1 MPDHGHIPGE
11 LGAASAAKKEAAGQ
25 ANKPPDAKQAAREAA
40 EKARYSQ
47 LQSAMRF
54 PLKLPVALKSDEG
67 ERRAETQNISA
78 NGVLFQMDAAMPVGS
93 IVEFTIAVPADV
105 MGSTKDVQVDCRG
118 RVVRCEYEG
127 NRRGVAVVI
136 DEYHLERR

>member
-1 MPDHGHIPGE
+1 MPDHGRTPGE
-11 LGAASAAKKEAAGQ
+11 QGANSAPQKEASGQ
-25 ANKPPDAKQAAREAA
+25 NNKPLDAKQAAREAA
-40 EKARYSQ
+40 ERARYSQ

-54 PLKLPVALKSDEG
+54 PLKLPVALKSDQG
-67 ERRAETQNISA
+67 ERTVETQNISA
-78 NGVLFQMDAAMPVGS
+78 NGVLFEMDAAMPVGS

-105 MGSTKDVQVDCRG
+105 MGSSKDVQVDCRG

-127 NRRGVAVVI
+127 GRRGVAVVI